1 MARYHEMQGGYYGNH
16 PGEEDH
22 MLYDLECDEEA
33 PYIVEEESC
42 DEECEYCRMLYEQ
55 QMLHSGVPEAATY
68 VPPPQPEE
76 RHEPAIAPI
85 KEQQEV

>member
-16 PGEEDH
+16 PAEEDQ

-33 PYIVEEESC
+33 PYIVEDESC

-55 QMLHSGVPEAATY
+55 QMLHSGMPEAPAPAY
-68 VPPPQPEE
+68 VAPPQPEE
-76 RHEPAIAPI
+76 RHEIQVPAI
-85 KEQQEV
+85 KE